1 MLLPHVKSFFRSQ
14 DIYNFGLLTFWFV
27 GKRLDKKATVNFKI
41 YDVAAWTANNYNAHI
56 GQCIKN

>member
-1 MLLPHVKSFFRSQ
+1 MLLPHVKSSFRSQ
-14 DIYNFGLLTFWFV
+14 DIYKFGLNFWFA